1 MTCHSSVKKDSKSYT
16 LFWNSCNIIRFGF
29 VIKRL
34 DISLII
40 LQIEHD
46 TGGYFN
52 TEISSLQ
59 IGKKVNLCPYNI
71 TVKNASVKIN

>member
-1 MTCHSSVKKDSKSYT
+1 M
-16 LFWNSCNIIRFGF
+16 
-29 VIKRL
+29 
-34 DISLII
+34 II